1 MQLPDDIFV
10 LVLEKDLPQS
20 IIDELPGNCSEPI
33 VIETPICMASKKSA
47 AGLYHKW
54 NKLDH
59 GTIKIGRVIFS
70 DIDQI
75 RPIDTVVDL
84 IKHDNDRLDELID
97 NIAPLFEHIGTEFMP
112 DNDRALLQI
121 KILEWVREL

>member
-1 MQLPDDIFV
+1 MDLPDDIFV
-10 LVLEKDLPQS
+10 LVLEKALPQS
-20 IIDELPGNCSEPI
+20 IIPSNCSEPI

-47 AGLYHKW
+47 IGLYHKW
-54 NKLDH
+54 NGLGH
-59 GTIKIGRVIFS
+59 GAIKIGRVIFS

-75 RPIDTVVDL
+75 RPIDTIVDL
-84 IKHDNDRLDELID
+84 IKHDNDLLDKLID
-97 NIAPLFEHIGTEFMP
+97 NIAPLFDGIDTKVMA